1 MRSRSQSEHSY
12 LLWTTEGWGGMETL
26 EHWTYHLQPQL
37 SGQGVS
43 FLKLF
48 PPEPTC
54 TNCARVS
61 SPDSPLP
68 DEKPMQPTAAVA

>member
-43 FLKLF
+43 LLKLF

-61 SPDSPLP
+61 GPYSPLP